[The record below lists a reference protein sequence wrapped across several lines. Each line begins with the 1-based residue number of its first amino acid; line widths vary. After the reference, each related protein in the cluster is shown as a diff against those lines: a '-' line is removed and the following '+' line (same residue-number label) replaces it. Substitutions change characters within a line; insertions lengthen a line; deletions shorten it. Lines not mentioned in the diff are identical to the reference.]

1 MFRLHANGLQG
12 SVRPGGIPVAGL
24 HVESRACLRPAAPGA
39 GPFAS
44 PVQDHA
50 PGHGAE
56 QSRNAASG
64 APRRHTATGEPGGQR
79 ESQAPR
85 AKGVGLPAP
94 FFLVENGDIPQFRM
108 ELGNVPIFPSGAK
121 QP

>member
-1 MFRLHANGLQG
+1 MFRLHADGLQG
-12 SVRPGGIPVAGL
+12 SVRPGATPEGGL
-24 HVESRACLRPAAPGA
+24 RVESRPRLRPAAPGA

-56 QSRNAASG
+56 QSCNAASG

-94 FFLVENGDIPQFRM
+94 FFLVENGD
-108 ELGNVPIFPSGAK
+108 VPESSPERS
-121 QP
+121 PLD